1 MIGMAIKMTSDPF
14 TIRGKLK
21 HEVELQTGQSGADFS
36 VLEIDQ
42 QLDTLSREILVIH
55 EVDFDVYGDEFLQG
69 VLARNNGSV
78 DPAVQ
83 YANCA
88 VNIALTGE
96 NDIETAMLSDPA
108 FIAGRQLSTVAGFS
122 SNWDNTPDTASYGST
137 GSKHPLAIVADG
149 RMYLFCSASW
159 NGVDNATAQTAGLMV
174 STRIMCQ
181 RAKAD
186 SDTYAALLTGA
197 YNG

>member
-1 MIGMAIKMTSDPF
+1 MAIKMTSDPF
-14 TIRGKLK
+14 TIRGQLK
-21 HEVELQTGQSGADFS
+21 HTVDLTSGQSGSDFS

-55 EVDFDVYGDEFLQG
+55 EVDFDVYGNEFLEG
-69 VLARNNGSV
+69 VMSRQNGSIA
-78 DPAVQ
+78 PNSL
-83 YANCA
+83 YANLSL
-88 VNIALTGE
+88 NIALSGE
-96 NDIETAMLSDPA
+96 NDIQSTVLSDPA
-108 FIAGRQLSTVAGFS
+108 FIAGRQYTTVAGFAT
-122 SNWDNTPDTASYGST
+122 NWDNTPDTASYGST

-149 RMYLFCSASW
+149 RMYLFCSHAF
-159 NGVDNATAQTAGLMV
+159 NGNDPATAQSVGLTSAV
-174 STRIMCQ
+174 RIMCQ

>member
-1 MIGMAIKMTSDPF
+1 MTSDPF
-14 TIRGKLK
+14 TIRGQLK
-21 HEVELQTGQSGADFS
+21 HTVDLTTGQSGSDFS

-55 EVDFDVYGDEFLQG
+55 EVDFDVYGNEFLEG
-69 VLARNNGSV
+69 VMARQNGSIQ
-78 DPAVQ
+78 PTTM
-83 YANCA
+83 YANA
-88 VNIALTGE
+88 ALNIALTGE
-96 NDIETAMLSDPA
+96 NDITSTVLSDPA
-108 FIAGRQLSTVAGFS
+108 FIAGRQYSTVAGYAT
-122 SNWDNTPDTASYGST
+122 NYDNTPDTASYGST

-159 NGVDNATAQTAGLMV
+159 NGNDPATAQPAGLTV
-174 STRIMCQ
+174 GVRVMCQ